1 MSAIRRTLVESEGGV
16 RRATLE
22 VALGGDDSAL
32 VSLVLRDGGVVSV
45 CSCGAGPG
53 CAHTSLALRWVLDG
67 PSDDETQRL
76 VAQPIA
82 TDAGGLR
89 APTPTTDPGRTAA
102 PLQRA
107 QALAA
112 ALDDLITSVVRAG
125 VDAAAGTPSL
135 DESLRRLVAA
145 APAPLPSSIA
155 RVVGRLREALV
166 AHDLDLAA
174 RLCAGLGLLAD
185 ALRDGD
191 PRTTVAWLGVSVAGS
206 LEPRPTSL
214 EARPAALEARP
225 TALEARPTATTPG
238 TTAAPRDAPTAEP
251 RLVDTRLVELAREW
265 VSTIDRAGLERRY
278 LIEPVAGAIY
288 REERL
293 RGATAP
299 SLGPCPRILTV
310 ALAELD
316 AGPAPRRVRLL
327 QYEVALG
334 PEAAVYTEIA
344 THAAG
349 VFAPLLALFRD
360 AIGAY
365 PALAEPFV
373 LVAPH
378 AIERTRAGADLVD
391 ADGGRLALA
400 AEPVAASAALLALA
414 TEHVPAIV
422 AGRLVASQGALALA
436 PLSAV
441 IGPPDAHA
449 LRRLT

>member
-1 MSAIRRTLVESEGGV
+1 MSEIRRTLVESEGGV

-22 VALGGDDSAL
+22 VALDGDDSAL
-32 VSLVLRDGGVVSV
+32 VSLVLRDGSVVSV

-53 CAHTSLALRWVLDG
+53 CAHTSVALRWVLDG
-67 PSDDETQRL
+67 PSADEPQRL
-76 VAQPIA
+76 VTQPIA
-82 TDAGGLR
+82 SDAGGLR
-89 APTPTTDPGRTAA
+89 APTSTTDPGRIAA

-145 APAPLPSSIA
+145 APAPLPSSIV
-155 RVVGRLREALV
+155 RVVGRLREALI

-174 RLCAGLGLLAD
+174 RLCAGIGLLAD
-185 ALRDGD
+185 ALREGD
-191 PRTTVAWLGVSVAGS
+191 PRTTVAWLGASVAAS
-206 LEPRPTSL
+206 LEPRPASL
-214 EARPAALEARP
+214 ELRP
-225 TALEARPTATTPG
+225 TMTTPG
-238 TTAAPRDAPTAEP
+238 TMEAPRDAPAAEP
-251 RLVDTRLVELAREW
+251 RLVDTRLIEIAREW

-278 LIEPVAGAIY
+278 LIEPFSGALY

-293 RGATAP
+293 RGAAAP

-334 PEAAVYTEIA
+334 PETAVYTEIA

-349 VFAPLLALFRD
+349 LFAPLLELFRD
-360 AIGAY
+360 SVGAY

-378 AIERTRAGADLVD
+378 AIERTRAGVDLVD
-391 ADGGRLALA
+391 AEGGRIALA

-414 TEHVPAIV
+414 AEHVPAIV

-436 PLSAV
+436 PLSVV
-441 IGPPDAHA
+441 IGPADSHA

>member
-1 MSAIRRTLVESEGGV
+1 MSEIRRTLVESEGGV

-22 VALGGDDSAL
+22 VALSADDSAL
-32 VSLVLRDGGVVSV
+32 VSLLLRDGRVVSV

-53 CAHTSLALRWVLDG
+53 CAHTSVALRWVLDG
-67 PSDDETQRL
+67 ASDDEPHRI
-76 VAQPIA
+76 AMQPLA
-82 TDAGGLR
+82 TETGGLR
-89 APTPTTDPGRTAA
+89 APTSTTDPGRAVA

-125 VDAAAGTPSL
+125 VDAASGTPSL

-145 APAPLPSSIA
+145 APA
-155 RVVGRLREALV
+155 
-166 AHDLDLAA
+166 
-174 RLCAGLGLLAD
+174 
-185 ALRDGD
+185 
-191 PRTTVAWLGVSVAGS
+191 TVAWLGVSVAAS
-206 LEPRPTSL
+206 LEPRPTTS
-214 EARPAALEARP
+214 
-225 TALEARPTATTPG
+225 TPG
-238 TTAAPRDAPTAEP
+238 TTAAPRDAPAAEP

-265 VSTIDRAGLERRY
+265 VNTIDRAGLERRY
-278 LIEPVAGAIY
+278 LIEPASGTLY

-293 RGATAP
+293 RGAAAP

-316 AGPAPRRVRLL
+316 AGPPPRRVRLL
-327 QYEVALG
+327 QYEVSLG
-334 PEAAVYTEIA
+334 PEPAVYTELA
-344 THAAG
+344 THAAD
-349 VFAPLLALFRD
+349 VFAPLLELFRGSV
-360 AIGAY
+360 GAY

-391 ADGGRLALA
+391 AEGGRLPLA

-414 TEHVPAIV
+414 TEHVPAVV
-422 AGRLVASQGALALA
+422 AGRLVTSQGALALA

-441 IGPPDAHA
+441 IGPPDARA